1 MIHEIH
7 NVIKFNYVI
16 LFKVNL
22 HYPSLLE
29 EDKEINFYL
38 KFRQF
43 IELIA
48 GTGMMPSIL
57 GDTGL
62 ITRISMN

>member
-1 MIHEIH
+1 MM
-7 NVIKFNYVI
+7 NPM
-16 LFKVNL
+16 KVNL

-48 GTGMMPSIL
+48 GTGTKTILSIS
-57 GDTGL
+57 
-62 ITRISMN
+62 IK

>member
-1 MIHEIH
+1 MTHKIH
-7 NVIKFNYVI
+7 YVI
-16 LFKVNL
+16 LSKVNL

-48 GTGMMPSIL
+48 GTGK
-57 GDTGL
+57 TGV
-62 ITRISMN
+62 TVGVKS

>member
-1 MIHEIH
+1 MTHEIH
-7 NVIKFNYVI
+7 YVI
-16 LFKVNL
+16 LSEVNL

-48 GTGMMPSIL
+48 GTGKVL
-57 GDTGL
+57 
-62 ITRISMN
+62 RRV

>member
-1 MIHEIH
+1 MI
-7 NVIKFNYVI
+7 NPM
-16 LFKVNL
+16 KVNL

-48 GTGMMPSIL
+48 GTGTKKILSI
-57 GDTGL
+57 
-62 ITRISMN
+62 SKK

>member
-1 MIHEIH
+1 M
-7 NVIKFNYVI
+7 
-16 LFKVNL
+16 KVNL

-48 GTGMMPSIL
+48 GTGTKKKFQYQKTESNFRGRNEKFSTTERKI
-57 GDTGL
+57 
-62 ITRISMN
+62 

>member
-1 MIHEIH
+1 MTHKNR
-7 NVIKFNYVI
+7 NVTDFHFVI
-16 LFKVNL
+16 LSKVNL

-48 GTGMMPSIL
+48 GTGTIAFIL
-57 GDTGL
+57 FDSGSYLGYP
-62 ITRISMN
+62 

>member
-1 MIHEIH
+1 MM
-7 NVIKFNYVI
+7 NPM
-16 LFKVNL
+16 KVNL

-48 GTGMMPSIL
+48 GTGTNKKFP
-57 GDTGL
+57 
-62 ITRISMN
+62 ISKK